1 MSAAGHGQNGGP
13 ESDGAHS
20 QDTGK
25 RRYRRWTE
33 EDARRWKEAFE
44 SGKSILEVAAA
55 DEVDPKLVS
64 QRLHRLGVEI
74 YQRQAQGGAATSED
88 FARAGGASQ
97 QGT

>member
-1 MSAAGHGQNGGP
+1 MSAASHGQNGDP

-33 EDARRWKEAFE
+33 QDERRWKEAFE

-55 DEVDPKLVS
+55 EEVDPKLVS

-74 YQRQAQGGAATSED
+74 YQGRHRVKQLPLKISPELVELLSKG
-88 FARAGGASQ
+88 
-97 QGT
+97 